1 MTDKNFFITT
11 AISYPNGRPHIGHAY
26 EIMATDAIA
35 RYHRLNGENVYFSTG
50 TDDHGQKMLQTAR
63 EQGKTAQQ
71 LADELTPAFRDMAT
85 ALNCSHDDF
94 IRTSE
99 PRHHA
104 SVSDLWQRI
113 AGNGRDDIYKD
124 SYKGWYSVRDE
135 AFYAEDEL
143 SEGADGEKLSPQGTP
158 VEWLEEDSYFFR
170 LSAYEDRLLAHFEA
184 HPDFLMPQS
193 RRNEIVSFIKGGL
206 KDLSI
211 SRTAFDW
218 GVPVPGDDKHVMYVW
233 MDALTNYLSVLGFP
247 NRDGRYADFWPC
259 NLHVIGKDITRFHTI
274 YWPAF
279 LMAADLPLPQQV
291 FAHGFLT
298 VKGEKMSKSL
308 GNVLD
313 PMVLAEHY
321 GVDALR
327 YFFLREVPFGRDGS
341 FSDEAIVNR
350 VNADLANDIGNLA
363 QRSLSMIT
371 KNCEAALPQPQEFS
385 AEDEAVLALFDG
397 LKARADAAM
406 QGHELHNYLTLVMEA
421 VSEAN
426 RYFAAE
432 EPWALKKDNPAR
444 MGTVLYITAELVRQ
458 AAILLQ
464 PVIPDGAAKLLD
476 LLAVDKGKRD
486 FAALGAENRLA
497 PGTALPTPQGVFPR
511 LSPMEEPGETAA
523 DA

>member
-1 MTDKNFFITT
+1 MKNKNFYITT

-50 TDDHGQKMLQTAR
+50 TDDHGQKMLQTAS
-63 EQGKTAQQ
+63 EQGKTAQE
-71 LADELTPAFRDMAT
+71 LADELTPAFREMAK

-99 PRHHA
+99 ARHHA
-104 SVSDLWQRI
+104 SVSELWQRI
-113 AGNGRDDIYKD
+113 ADNGRGDIYKD

-143 SEGADGEKLSPQGTP
+143 NDDGEGNKFSPQGTP

-170 LSAYEDRLLAHFEA
+170 LSAYEDKLLGHFEA
-184 HPDFLMPQS
+184 HPEFLMPES

-218 GVPVPGDDKHVMYVW
+218 GVPVPGDNDHVMYVW
-233 MDALTNYLSVLGFP
+233 MDALTNYLSVLDYP
-247 NRDGRYADFWPC
+247 DREGRFSEFWPC
-259 NLHVIGKDITRFHTI
+259 NLHVIGKDITRFHTV

-279 LMAADLPLPQQV
+279 LMAADLPLPKQV

-313 PMVLAEHY
+313 PMVLVDLY

-341 FSDEAIVNR
+341 FSEEAIVNR
-350 VNADLANDIGNLA
+350 VNADLANDLGNLA
-363 QRSLSMIT
+363 QRSLSMIG
-371 KNCEAALPQPQEFS
+371 KNCNANMPFPQEFS
-385 AEDEAVLALFDG
+385 AEDKAVLSLFDG
-397 LKARADAAM
+397 LKAQTDAAM
-406 QGHELHNYLTLVMEA
+406 LGHEVHNYLTAVMDA

-426 RYFAAE
+426 RYFAAQ
-432 EPWALKKDNPAR
+432 EPWALKKENPER
-444 MGTVLYITAELVRQ
+444 MGTVLYVTAELVRQ

-464 PVIPDGAAKLLD
+464 PVIPTGSSQLLD
-476 LLAVDKGKRD
+476 LLEIDPDKRD
-486 FAALGAENRLA
+486 FAALGSEYRLA
-497 PGTALPTPQGVFPR
+497 PGISLPPPQGVFPR
-511 LSPMEEPGETAA
+511 LSITEHGA
-523 DA
+523 DS

>member
-1 MTDKNFFITT
+1 MTDKNFFIST
-11 AISYPNGRPHIGHAY
+11 AISYPNGKPHIGHAY
-26 EIMATDAIA
+26 EVMATDAIA

-50 TDDHGQKMLQTAR
+50 TDDHGQKMFQTAR
-63 EQGKTAQQ
+63 DQGKTAQQ
-71 LADELTPAFRDMAT
+71 LADELTPAFRDMAER
-85 ALNCSHDDF
+85 LNCSHDDF

-104 SVSDLWQRI
+104 AVQDIWRRI
-113 AGNGRDDIYKD
+113 ADNGDIYRD
-124 SYKGWYSVRDE
+124 NYAGWYSVRDE
-135 AFYAEDEL
+135 AFYTESEL
-143 SEGADGEKLSPQGTP
+143 TEGPDGEKLSPQGTP
-158 VEWLEEDSYFFR
+158 VEWLEEDSYFFK
-170 LSAYEDRLLAHFEA
+170 LSAYQDKLLAYYEA
-184 HPDFLMPQS
+184 HPNFIQPES
-193 RRNEIVSFIKGGL
+193 RRNEVISFVKGGL

-218 GVPVPGDDKHVMYVW
+218 GVPVPDDPAHVIYVW
-233 MDALTNYLSVLGFP
+233 MDALTNYLSVLAYP
-247 NRDGRYADFWPC
+247 ETDGRYADFWPAA
-259 NLHVIGKDITRFHTI
+259 LHVIGKDITRFHAV

-313 PMVLAEHY
+313 PFTLADHY

-363 QRSLSMIT
+363 QRSLSMIG
-371 KNCEAALPQPQEFS
+371 KNCEAVLPMPISLS
-385 AEDEAVLALFDG
+385 AEDEAMLALFDG
-397 LKARADAAM
+397 LKGKTDAAM
-406 QGHELHNYLTLVMEA
+406 QNHELHNYLATVMDA

-426 RYFAAE
+426 RYFAAQ
-432 EPWALKKDNPAR
+432 EPWALKKTAPER

-464 PVIPDGAAKLLD
+464 PVIPEGAAKLLD
-476 LLAVDKGKRD
+476 ALCVSADARA
-486 FAALGAENRLA
+486 FINLGAEHRLV
-497 PGTALPTPQGVFPR
+497 PGTVLPTPQGVFPR
-511 LSPMEEPGETAA
+511 LTMA
-523 DA
+523 DADPQ

>member
-1 MTDKNFFITT
+1 MTDKNFFIST
-11 AISYPNGRPHIGHAY
+11 AISYPNGNPHIGHAY

-35 RYHRLNGENVYFSTG
+35 RYHRLSGETVYFSTG
-50 TDDHGQKMLQTAR
+50 TDDHGQKMVQTAR

-71 LADELTPAFRDMAT
+71 LADELTPAFRDMAE

-99 PRHHA
+99 ARHHA
-104 SVSDLWQRI
+104 AVSDIWQRI
-113 AGNGRDDIYKD
+113 EANGDIFRDTYN
-124 SYKGWYSVRDE
+124 GWYSVRDE
-135 AFYAEDEL
+135 AFYAESEL
-143 SEGADGEKLSPQGTP
+143 TEAEDGSKLSPQGTP

-170 LSAYEDRLLAHFEA
+170 LSAYTDKLLAHFEA
-184 HPDFLMPQS
+184 NPTFLQPQS
-193 RRNEIVSFIKGGL
+193 RRNEVVSFLKGGL

-218 GVPVPGDDKHVMYVW
+218 GVPVPGDPSHVIYVW
-233 MDALTNYLSVLGFP
+233 MDALTNYLSVLDYP
-247 NRDGRYADFWPC
+247 AQDGRYAEFWPAA
-259 NLHVIGKDITRFHTI
+259 LHVIGKDITRFHTV

-279 LMAADLPLPQQV
+279 LMAADLPLPKQV

-313 PMVLAEHY
+313 PFTLAAHY

-363 QRSLSMIT
+363 QRSLSMIG
-371 KNCEAALPQPQEFS
+371 KNCDATLPTPGDLT
-385 AEDEAVLALFDG
+385 ADDEALLALFDG
-397 LKARADAAM
+397 LRSKTDAAM
-406 QGHELHNYLTLVMEA
+406 QNHEIHNYLAIVMEA

-426 RYFAAE
+426 RYFAAQA
-432 EPWALKKDNPAR
+432 PWGLKNDDPQR
-444 MGTVLYITAELVRQ
+444 MGSILYVTAEAVRQ

-464 PVIPDGAAKLLD
+464 PVLPEGASVLLD
-476 LLAVDKGKRD
+476 YLAVPQEQRS
-486 FAALGAENRLA
+486 FAHLGAENRLPA
-497 PGTALPTPQGVFPR
+497 GRALPTPQSVFPR
-511 LSPMEEPGETAA
+511 LQMMESAT
-523 DA
+523 

>member
-63 EQGKTAQQ
+63 EQGKTAQE
-71 LADELTPAFRDMAT
+71 LADELTPAFREMAQ

-99 PRHHA
+99 ARHHV
-104 SVSDLWQRI
+104 SVSELWQRI
-113 AGNGRDDIYKD
+113 ADNGRDDIYKD

-143 SEGADGEKLSPQGTP
+143 SEDGEGNKLSPQGTP

-170 LSAYEDRLLAHFEA
+170 LSGYEDKLLAHFEA
-184 HPDFLMPQS
+184 HPEFLMPES

-211 SRTAFDW
+211 SRTAFNW
-218 GVPVPGDDKHVMYVW
+218 GVPVPGDKDHVMYVW
-233 MDALTNYLSVLGFP
+233 MDALTNYLSVLDYP
-247 NRDGRYADFWPC
+247 DREGRFSEFWPC
-259 NLHVIGKDITRFHTI
+259 NLHVIGKDITRFHTV

-279 LMAADLPLPQQV
+279 LMAADLPLPKQV

-313 PMVLAEHY
+313 PMVLTDHY

-363 QRSLSMIT
+363 QRSLSMIG
-371 KNCEAALPQPQEFS
+371 KNCDATLPTPQEFT
-385 AEDEAVLALFDG
+385 AEDTAVLDLFDG
-397 LKARADAAM
+397 LKGHTDAAM
-406 QGHELHNYLTLVMEA
+406 QGHEVHNYLAAVMDA

-432 EPWALKKDNPAR
+432 EPWALKKENPER
-444 MGTVLYITAELVRQ
+444 MGTVLYVTAELVRQ

-464 PVIPDGAAKLLD
+464 PVIPAGASQLLD
-476 LLAVDKGKRD
+476 LLEIDADKRD
-486 FAALGAENRLA
+486 FAALGSDYRLA
-497 PGTALPTPQGVFPR
+497 PGISLPAPQGVFPR
-511 LSPMEEPGETAA
+511 LAIMEETA
-523 DA
+523 DS

>member
-26 EIMATDAIA
+26 EIMATDTIA

-63 EQGKTAQQ
+63 EQGKTAQE
-71 LADELTPAFRDMAT
+71 LADELTPAFREMAQ

-99 PRHHA
+99 ARHHA
-104 SVSDLWQRI
+104 SVSELWQRI
-113 AGNGRDDIYKD
+113 ADNGRDDIYKD

-135 AFYAEDEL
+135 AFYGEDEL
-143 SEGADGEKLSPQGTP
+143 SDDGEGNKLSPQGTP

-170 LSAYEDRLLAHFEA
+170 LSAYEDKLLAHFEA
-184 HPDFLMPQS
+184 NPEFLMPDS

-218 GVPVPGDDKHVMYVW
+218 GVPVPGDKDHVMYVW
-233 MDALTNYLSVLGFP
+233 MDALTNYLSVLDYP
-247 NRDGRYADFWPC
+247 DRNGRFADFWPC
-259 NLHVIGKDITRFHTI
+259 SLHVIGKDITRFHTV

-279 LMAADLPLPQQV
+279 LMAADLPLPKQV

-363 QRSLSMIT
+363 QRSLSMIA
-371 KNCEAALPQPQEFS
+371 KNCDASLPSPQEFS

-397 LKARADAAM
+397 LKAQTDKAM
-406 QGHELHNYLTLVMEA
+406 QGHEVHNYLAAVMDA

-426 RYFAAE
+426 RYFASE
-432 EPWALKKDNPAR
+432 EPWALKKENPER
-444 MGTVLYITAELVRQ
+444 MGTVLYVTAELVRQ

-464 PVIPDGAAKLLD
+464 PVIPAGAAQLLD
-476 LLAVDKGKRD
+476 LLDIAQEHRD
-486 FAALGAENRLA
+486 FASLGADYRLT

-511 LSPMEEPGETAA
+511 LSMMEDGT
-523 DA
+523 DS

>member
-1 MTDKNFFITT
+1 MKDKNFFITT

-26 EIMATDAIA
+26 EVMATDAIA

-50 TDDHGQKMLQTAR
+50 TDDHGQKMLQTSR
-63 EQGKTAQQ
+63 EQGKTAQE
-71 LADELTPAFRDMAT
+71 LADELTPAFREMAE

-113 AGNGRDDIYKD
+113 AENGRDDIYKD

-143 SEGADGEKLSPQGTP
+143 VPDAEGNKLSPQGTP

-170 LSAYEDRLLAHFEA
+170 LSAYEDKLLAHFEA
-184 HPDFLMPQS
+184 HPDFLMPES
-193 RRNEIVSFIKGGL
+193 RRNEITSFIKGGL

-211 SRTAFDW
+211 SRTAFNW

-233 MDALTNYLSVLGFP
+233 MDALTNYLSVLGYP
-247 NRDGRYADFWPC
+247 DRDGRYADFWPC
-259 NLHVIGKDITRFHTI
+259 SLHIIGKDITRFHTV

-279 LMAADLPLPQQV
+279 LMAADLPLPKQV

-313 PMVLAEHY
+313 PMTLAAHY

-341 FSDEAIVNR
+341 FTDEAIVNR

-363 QRSLSMIT
+363 QRSLSMIA
-371 KNCEAALPQPQEFS
+371 KNCDEALPQPETLS
-385 AEDEAVLALFDG
+385 AEDEAVLALFDS
-397 LKARADAAM
+397 LKTRTDAAM
-406 QGHELHNYLTLVMEA
+406 AGHELHNYLSLVMEA

-432 EPWALKKDNPAR
+432 EPWALKKENPAR
-444 MGTVLYITAELVRQ
+444 MGTVLYVTAELVRQ

-464 PVIPDGAAKLLD
+464 PVIPAGANQLLD
-476 LLAVDKGKRD
+476 LLQVAADRRD
-486 FAALGAENRLA
+486 FAALGPDNRLQG
-497 PGTALPTPQGVFPR
+497 GTPLPKPEGVFPR
-511 LSPMEEPGETAA
+511 LSALEETPEN
-523 DA
+523 

>member
-1 MTDKNFFITT
+1 MTDKNFFIST
-11 AISYPNGRPHIGHAY
+11 AISYPNGKPHIGHAY

-35 RYHRLNGENVYFSTG
+35 RYHRLSGETVYFSTG
-50 TDDHGQKMLQTAR
+50 TDDHGQKMVQTAR

-71 LADELTPAFRDMAT
+71 LADELTPAFRDMAET
-85 ALNCSHDDF
+85 LNCSHDDF

-99 PRHHA
+99 ARHHA
-104 SVSDLWQRI
+104 AVSDIWQRI
-113 AGNGRDDIYKD
+113 EANGDIFRDTYN
-124 SYKGWYSVRDE
+124 GWYSVRDE
-135 AFYAEDEL
+135 AFYAESEL
-143 SEGADGEKLSPQGTP
+143 TEAEDGSKLSPQGTP

-170 LSAYEDRLLAHFEA
+170 LSAYTDKLLAHFEA
-184 HPDFLMPQS
+184 NPTFLQPQS
-193 RRNEIVSFIKGGL
+193 RRNEVVSFLKGGL

-218 GVPVPGDDKHVMYVW
+218 GVPVPGDPSHVIYVW
-233 MDALTNYLSVLGFP
+233 MDALTNYLSVLDYP
-247 NRDGRYADFWPC
+247 AQDGRYAEFWPAA
-259 NLHVIGKDITRFHTI
+259 LHVIGKDITRFHTV

-279 LMAADLPLPQQV
+279 LMAADLPLPKQV

-313 PMVLAEHY
+313 PFTLAAHY

-363 QRSLSMIT
+363 QRSLSMISKSCDAT
-371 KNCEAALPQPQEFS
+371 LPTPGDLT
-385 AEDEAVLALFDG
+385 ADDEALLALFHG
-397 LKARADAAM
+397 LRSKTDAAM
-406 QGHELHNYLTLVMEA
+406 RNHEIHNYLAIVMEA

-426 RYFAAE
+426 RYFAAQA
-432 EPWALKKDNPAR
+432 PWGLKNDDPQR
-444 MGTVLYITAELVRQ
+444 MGSILYVTAEAVRQ

-464 PVIPDGAAKLLD
+464 PVLPQGASALLD
-476 LLAVDKGKRD
+476 YLAVPQDQRS
-486 FAALGAENRLA
+486 FAHLGAENRL
-497 PGTALPTPQGVFPR
+497 PEGRALPTPQGVFPR
-511 LSPMEEPGETAA
+511 LQMMESA
-523 DA
+523 D

>member
-1 MTDKNFFITT
+1 VKDKNFFITT

-63 EQGKTAQQ
+63 DQGKTAQE
-71 LADELTPAFRDMAT
+71 LADELTPAFREMAD

-94 IRTSE
+94 LRTSE

-104 SVSDLWQRI
+104 SVSELWQRI
-113 AGNGRDDIYKD
+113 ADNGRDDIYKD

-143 SEGADGEKLSPQGTP
+143 TPDAAGNKLSPQGTP

-170 LSAYEDRLLAHFEA
+170 LSAYEDKLLAHFESN
-184 HPDFLMPQS
+184 PDFLMPET
-193 RRNEIVSFIKGGL
+193 RRNEITSFIKGGL

-218 GVPVPGDDKHVMYVW
+218 GVPVPGDDNHIMYVW
-233 MDALTNYLSVLGFP
+233 MDALTNYLSVLGYP
-247 NRDGRYADFWPC
+247 DREGRFADFWPC
-259 NLHVIGKDITRFHTI
+259 SLHIIGKDITRFHTV

-279 LMAADLPLPQQV
+279 LMAADLPLPKQV

-313 PMVLAEHY
+313 PMTLAAHY

-327 YFFLREVPFGRDGS
+327 YFFLRVVPFGRDGS
-341 FSDEAIVNR
+341 FTDEAIVNR

-363 QRSLSMIT
+363 QRSLSMIA
-371 KNCEAALPQPQEFS
+371 KNCDEALPQPETLS
-385 AEDEAVLALFDG
+385 AEDEAVLALFDS
-397 LKARADAAM
+397 LKTRTDLAM
-406 QGHELHNYLTLVMEA
+406 AGHELHNYLSLVMEA

-432 EPWALKKDNPAR
+432 EPWALKKENPAR
-444 MGTVLYITAELVRQ
+444 MGTVLYVTAELVRQ

-464 PVIPDGAAKLLD
+464 PVIPAGANQLLD
-476 LLAVDKGKRD
+476 LLQVAADRRD
-486 FAALGAENRLA
+486 FAALGPDNRLQG
-497 PGTALPTPQGVFPR
+497 GTPLPKPEGVFPR
-511 LSPMEEPGETAA
+511 LSALEEAPEN
-523 DA
+523 

>member
-1 MTDKNFFITT
+1 VKDKNFFITT

-26 EIMATDAIA
+26 EVMATDAIA

-63 EQGKTAQQ
+63 EQGKTAQE
-71 LADELTPAFRDMAT
+71 LADELTPAFREMAE

-113 AGNGRDDIYKD
+113 AENGRDDIYKD

-143 SEGADGEKLSPQGTP
+143 VPDAEGNKLSPQGTP

-170 LSAYEDRLLAHFEA
+170 LSAYEDKLLAHFEA
-184 HPDFLMPQS
+184 HPDFLMPES
-193 RRNEIVSFIKGGL
+193 RRNEITSFIKGGL

-211 SRTAFDW
+211 SRTAFNW

-233 MDALTNYLSVLGFP
+233 MDALTNYLSVLGYP
-247 NRDGRYADFWPC
+247 DRDGRYADFWPC
-259 NLHVIGKDITRFHTI
+259 SLHIIGKDITRFHTV

-279 LMAADLPLPQQV
+279 LMAADLPLPKQV

-313 PMVLAEHY
+313 PMTLAAHY

-341 FSDEAIVNR
+341 FTDEAIVNR

-363 QRSLSMIT
+363 QRSLSMIA
-371 KNCEAALPQPQEFS
+371 KNCDEALPQPETLS
-385 AEDEAVLALFDG
+385 AEDEAVLALLDS
-397 LKARADAAM
+397 LKTRTDAAM
-406 QGHELHNYLTLVMEA
+406 AGHELHNYLSLVMEA

-432 EPWALKKDNPAR
+432 EPWALKKENPAR
-444 MGTVLYITAELVRQ
+444 MRTVLYVTAELVRQ

-464 PVIPDGAAKLLD
+464 PVIPAGANQLLD
-476 LLAVDKGKRD
+476 LLQVAADRRD
-486 FAALGAENRLA
+486 FAALGPDNRLQG
-497 PGTALPTPQGVFPR
+497 GTPLPKPEGVFPR
-511 LSPMEEPGETAA
+511 LSALEETPEN
-523 DA
+523 

>member
-1 MTDKNFFITT
+1 MKDKNFFITT

-26 EIMATDAIA
+26 EVMATDAIA

-63 EQGKTAQQ
+63 EQGKTAQE
-71 LADELTPAFRDMAT
+71 LADELTPAFREMAE

-113 AGNGRDDIYKD
+113 AENGRDDIYKD

-143 SEGADGEKLSPQGTP
+143 VPDAEGNKLSPQGTP

-170 LSAYEDRLLAHFEA
+170 LSAYEDKLLAHFEA
-184 HPDFLMPQS
+184 HPDFLMPES
-193 RRNEIVSFIKGGL
+193 RRNEITSFIKGGL

-211 SRTAFDW
+211 SRTAFNW

-233 MDALTNYLSVLGFP
+233 MDALTNYLSVLGYP
-247 NRDGRYADFWPC
+247 DRDGRYADFWPC
-259 NLHVIGKDITRFHTI
+259 SLHIIGKDITRFHTV

-279 LMAADLPLPQQV
+279 LMAADLPLPKKV

-313 PMVLAEHY
+313 PMTLAAHY

-341 FSDEAIVNR
+341 FTDEAIVNR

-363 QRSLSMIT
+363 QRSLSMIA
-371 KNCEAALPQPQEFS
+371 KNCDEALPQPETLS
-385 AEDEAVLALFDG
+385 AEDEAVLALFDS
-397 LKARADAAM
+397 LKTRTDAAM
-406 QGHELHNYLTLVMEA
+406 AGHELHNYLSLVMEA

-432 EPWALKKDNPAR
+432 EPWALKKENPAR
-444 MGTVLYITAELVRQ
+444 MGTVLYVTAELVRQ

-464 PVIPDGAAKLLD
+464 PVIPAGANQLLD
-476 LLAVDKGKRD
+476 LLQVAADRRD
-486 FAALGAENRLA
+486 FAALGPDNRLQG
-497 PGTALPTPQGVFPR
+497 GTPLPKPEGVFPR
-511 LSPMEEPGETAA
+511 LSALEETPEN
-523 DA
+523 

>member
-63 EQGKTAQQ
+63 EQGKTAQE
-71 LADELTPAFRDMAT
+71 LADELTPAFREMAQ

-99 PRHHA
+99 ARHHA
-104 SVSDLWQRI
+104 SVSELWQRI
-113 AGNGRDDIYKD
+113 ADNGCDDIYKD

-135 AFYAEDEL
+135 AFYGEDEL
-143 SEGADGEKLSPQGTP
+143 SDDGEGKKLSPQGTP

-170 LSAYEDRLLAHFEA
+170 LSAYEDKLLAHFEA
-184 HPDFLMPQS
+184 NPQFLMPDS
-193 RRNEIVSFIKGGL
+193 RRNEIVSFIRGGL

-218 GVPVPGDDKHVMYVW
+218 GVPVPGDKDHVMYVW
-233 MDALTNYLSVLGFP
+233 MDALTNYLSVLDYP
-247 NRDGRYADFWPC
+247 KRDGRFADFWPC
-259 NLHVIGKDITRFHTI
+259 SLHVIGKDITRFHTV

-279 LMAADLPLPQQV
+279 LMAADLPLPKQV

-363 QRSLSMIT
+363 QRSLSMIA
-371 KNCEAALPQPQEFS
+371 KNCDATLPSPQEFS
-385 AEDEAVLALFDG
+385 TEDEAVLALFDG
-397 LKARADAAM
+397 LKAQTDKAM
-406 QGHELHNYLTLVMEA
+406 LGHEVHNYLAAVMDA

-426 RYFAAE
+426 RYFAAQ
-432 EPWALKKDNPAR
+432 EPWALKKENPAR
-444 MGTVLYITAELVRQ
+444 MGTVLYVTAELVRQ

-464 PVIPDGAAKLLD
+464 PVIPSGAAQLLD
-476 LLAVDKGKRD
+476 LLAIAQEKRD
-486 FAALGAENRLA
+486 FAALGVANRLLPETSLPA
-497 PGTALPTPQGVFPR
+497 PKGVFPR
-511 LSPMEEPGETAA
+511 LSITEEVA
-523 DA
+523 DG

>member
-1 MTDKNFFITT
+1 VKDKNFFITT

-63 EQGKTAQQ
+63 DQGKTAQE
-71 LADELTPAFRDMAT
+71 LADELTPAFREMAD

-94 IRTSE
+94 LRTSE

-104 SVSDLWQRI
+104 SVSELWQRI
-113 AGNGRDDIYKD
+113 ADNGRDDIYKD
-124 SYKGWYSVRDE
+124 SYRGWYSVRDE

-143 SEGADGEKLSPQGTP
+143 KPDAAGNKLSPQGTP

-170 LSAYEDRLLAHFEA
+170 LSAYEDKLLAHFESN
-184 HPDFLMPQS
+184 PDFLMPET
-193 RRNEIVSFIKGGL
+193 RRNEITSFIKGGL

-218 GVPVPGDDKHVMYVW
+218 GVPVPGDDNHIMYVW
-233 MDALTNYLSVLGFP
+233 MDALTNYLSVLGYP
-247 NRDGRYADFWPC
+247 DREGRFADFWPC
-259 NLHVIGKDITRFHTI
+259 SLHVIGKDITRFHTV

-313 PMVLAEHY
+313 PMTLAAHY

-363 QRSLSMIT
+363 QRSLSMIN
-371 KNCEAALPQPQEFS
+371 KNCNEALPQPAAFT
-385 AEDEAVLALFDG
+385 AADDAVLELFDG

-406 QGHELHNYLTLVMEA
+406 ARHELHCYLALVMEA

-432 EPWALKKDNPAR
+432 EPWSLKKENPVR
-444 MGTVLYITAELVRQ
+444 MGTVLYVTAELVRQ

-464 PVIPDGAAKLLD
+464 PVIPSGAGQLLD
-476 LLAVDKGKRD
+476 LLKVDSTNRD
-486 FAALGAENRLA
+486 FAALGPDNRLQG
-497 PGTALPTPQGVFPR
+497 GTPLPKPEGVFPR
-511 LSPMEEPGETAA
+511 LSELEEASEI
-523 DA
+523 

>member
-26 EIMATDAIA
+26 EIMATDTIA

-63 EQGKTAQQ
+63 EQGKTAQE
-71 LADELTPAFRDMAT
+71 LADELTPAFREMAQ

-99 PRHHA
+99 ARHHA
-104 SVSDLWQRI
+104 SVSELWQRI
-113 AGNGRDDIYKD
+113 ADNGRDDIYKD

-135 AFYAEDEL
+135 AFYGEDEL
-143 SEGADGEKLSPQGTP
+143 SDDGEGNKLSPQGTP

-170 LSAYEDRLLAHFEA
+170 LSAYEDKLLAHFEA
-184 HPDFLMPQS
+184 NPEFLMPDS

-218 GVPVPGDDKHVMYVW
+218 GVPVPGDKDHVMYVW
-233 MDALTNYLSVLGFP
+233 MDALTNYLSVLDYP
-247 NRDGRYADFWPC
+247 DRNGRFADFWPC
-259 NLHVIGKDITRFHTI
+259 SLHVIGKDITRFHTV

-279 LMAADLPLPQQV
+279 LMAADLPLPKQV

-363 QRSLSMIT
+363 QRSLSMIA
-371 KNCEAALPQPQEFS
+371 KNCDASLPSPQEFS

-397 LKARADAAM
+397 LKAQTDKAM
-406 QGHELHNYLTLVMEA
+406 LGHEVHNYLAAVMDA

-426 RYFAAE
+426 RYFASE
-432 EPWALKKDNPAR
+432 EPWALKKENPAR
-444 MGTVLYITAELVRQ
+444 MGTVLFVTAELVRQ

-464 PVIPDGAAKLLD
+464 PVIPAGAAQLLD
-476 LLAVDKGKRD
+476 LLDIAQEHRD
-486 FAALGAENRLA
+486 FASLGAAYRLT

-511 LSPMEEPGETAA
+511 LSMMEDGA
-523 DA
+523 DS

>member
-1 MTDKNFFITT
+1 MTDKNFYIST
-11 AISYPNGRPHIGHAY
+11 AISYPNGKPHIGHAY

-35 RYHRLNGENVYFSTG
+35 RYHRLSGETVYFSTG
-50 TDDHGQKMLQTAR
+50 TDDHGQKMVQTAR

-71 LADELTPAFRDMAT
+71 LADELTPAFREMAD

-99 PRHHA
+99 ARHHA
-104 SVSDLWQRI
+104 AVRDIWQRI
-113 AGNGRDDIYKD
+113 EANGDIYRD
-124 SYKGWYSVRDE
+124 TYNGWYSVRDE
-135 AFYAEDEL
+135 AFYAESEL
-143 SEGADGEKLSPQGTP
+143 SEADDGSKLSPQGTP

-170 LSAYEDRLLAHFEA
+170 LSAYTDKLLAHFEA
-184 HPDFLMPQS
+184 HPEFLQPQS
-193 RRNEIVSFIKGGL
+193 RRNEVVSFLNGGL

-218 GVPVPGDDKHVMYVW
+218 GVPVPGDPSHVIYVW
-233 MDALTNYLSVLGFP
+233 MDALTNYLSVLDYP
-247 NRDGRYADFWPC
+247 AQEGRYADFWPAG
-259 NLHVIGKDITRFHTI
+259 LHVIGKDITRFHTV

-279 LMAADLPLPQQV
+279 LMAADLPLPKQV

-313 PMVLAEHY
+313 PFTLAAHY

-363 QRSLSMIT
+363 QRSLSMIG
-371 KNCEAALPQPQEFS
+371 KNCNAILPTPGALTP
-385 AEDEAVLALFDG
+385 EDEALLAQFDR
-397 LKARADAAM
+397 LREKTDAAM
-406 QGHELHNYLTLVMEA
+406 QGHEIHNYLAVVMEA

-432 EPWALKKDNPAR
+432 APWGLKNDDPQR
-444 MGTVLYITAELVRQ
+444 MGTILYVTAEVVRQ

-464 PVIPDGAAKLLD
+464 PVIPQGAAALLD
-476 LLAVDKGKRD
+476 YLAVDDANRN
-486 FAALGAENRLA
+486 FTHLGPAYRLA
-497 PGTALPTPQGVFPR
+497 PGIALPTPQGVFPR
-511 LSPMEEPGETAA
+511 LQLMDS

>member
-1 MTDKNFFITT
+1 MDKKFFITT
-11 AISYPNGRPHIGHAY
+11 AISYPNGLPHIGHAY
-26 EIMATDAIA
+26 EVMATDAIA
-35 RYHRLNGENVYFSTG
+35 RYHRLNGEEVYFSTG

-71 LADELTPAFRDMAT
+71 LADELTPAFRDMAA

-99 PRHHA
+99 PRHYA
-104 SVSDLWQRI
+104 SVSELWQRI
-113 AGNGRDDIYKD
+113 ADNGRDDIYKD

-143 SEGADGEKLSPQGTP
+143 SEDEAGIKLSPQGTP

-170 LSAYEDRLLAHFEA
+170 LSAYEDKLLAHFA
-184 HPDFLMPQS
+184 ANSDFLMPES

-218 GVPVPGDDKHVMYVW
+218 GVPVPGDKDHVMYVW
-233 MDALTNYLSVLGFP
+233 MDALTNYLSVLDYP
-247 NRDGRYADFWPC
+247 DRNGRFADFWPC
-259 NLHVIGKDITRFHTI
+259 SLHVIGKDITRFHTV

-279 LMAADLPLPQQV
+279 LMAADLPVPKQV

-363 QRSLSMIT
+363 QRSLSMIG
-371 KNCEAALPQPQEFS
+371 KNCAAALPVPEAYS
-385 AEDEAVLALFDG
+385 GEDEAVLALFDG
-397 LKARADAAM
+397 LKARTDAAM
-406 QGHELHNYLTLVMEA
+406 QSHELHNYLAVVMEA

-426 RYFAAE
+426 RYFAAQ
-432 EPWALKKDNPAR
+432 EPWALKKDNPQR
-444 MGTVLYITAELVRQ
+444 MGTVLYVTAELVRQ

-464 PVIPDGAAKLLD
+464 PVIPTGAAQLLD
-476 LLAVDKGKRD
+476 LLAIDAAARD
-486 FAALGAENRLA
+486 FTALGAAHRLT
-497 PGTALPTPQGVFPR
+497 GGISLPNPQGVFPR
-511 LSPMEEPGETAA
+511 LSPMEAEA
-523 DA
+523 DS

>member
-1 MTDKNFFITT
+1 
-11 AISYPNGRPHIGHAY
+11 
-26 EIMATDAIA
+26 
-35 RYHRLNGENVYFSTG
+35 
-50 TDDHGQKMLQTAR
+50 MLQTAR
-63 EQGKTAQQ
+63 EQGKTAQE
-71 LADELTPAFRDMAT
+71 LADELTPAFREMAQ

-99 PRHHA
+99 ARHHA
-104 SVSDLWQRI
+104 SVSELWQRI
-113 AGNGRDDIYKD
+113 ADNGCDDIYKD

-135 AFYAEDEL
+135 AFYGEDEL
-143 SEGADGEKLSPQGTP
+143 SDDGEGNKLSPQGTP

-170 LSAYEDRLLAHFEA
+170 LSAYEDKLLAHFEA
-184 HPDFLMPQS
+184 NPQFLMPDS

-218 GVPVPGDDKHVMYVW
+218 GVPVPGDKDHVMYVW
-233 MDALTNYLSVLGFP
+233 MDALTNYLSVLDYP
-247 NRDGRYADFWPC
+247 KRDGRFADFWPC
-259 NLHVIGKDITRFHTI
+259 SLHVIGKDITRFHAV

-279 LMAADLPLPQQV
+279 LMAADLPLPKQV

-363 QRSLSMIT
+363 QRSLSMIA
-371 KNCEAALPQPQEFS
+371 KNCDATLPSPQEFS

-397 LKARADAAM
+397 LKAQTDKAM
-406 QGHELHNYLTLVMEA
+406 LGHEVHNYLAAVMDA

-426 RYFAAE
+426 RYFAAQ
-432 EPWALKKDNPAR
+432 EPWALKKENPAR
-444 MGTVLYITAELVRQ
+444 MGTVLYVAAELVRQ

-464 PVIPDGAAKLLD
+464 PVIPSGAAQLLD
-476 LLAVDKGKRD
+476 LLAIAQEKRD
-486 FAALGAENRLA
+486 FAALGVANRLLPETSLPA
-497 PGTALPTPQGVFPR
+497 PKGVFPR
-511 LSPMEEPGETAA
+511 LSITEEVA
-523 DA
+523 DG

>member
-63 EQGKTAQQ
+63 EQGKTAQE
-71 LADELTPAFRDMAT
+71 LADELTPAFREMAQ

-99 PRHHA
+99 ARHHA
-104 SVSDLWQRI
+104 SVSELWQRI
-113 AGNGRDDIYKD
+113 ADNGCDDIYKD

-135 AFYAEDEL
+135 AFYGEDEL
-143 SEGADGEKLSPQGTP
+143 SDDGEGNKLSPQGTP

-170 LSAYEDRLLAHFEA
+170 LSAYEDKLLAHFEA
-184 HPDFLMPQS
+184 NPQFLMPDS

-218 GVPVPGDDKHVMYVW
+218 GVPVPGDKDHVMYVW
-233 MDALTNYLSVLGFP
+233 MDALTNYLSVLDYP
-247 NRDGRYADFWPC
+247 KRDGRFADFWPC
-259 NLHVIGKDITRFHTI
+259 SLHVIGKDITRFHTV

-279 LMAADLPLPQQV
+279 LMAADLPLPKQV

-363 QRSLSMIT
+363 QRSLSMIA
-371 KNCEAALPQPQEFS
+371 KNCDATLPSPQEFS

-397 LKARADAAM
+397 LKAQTDKAM
-406 QGHELHNYLTLVMEA
+406 LGHEVHNYLAAVMDA

-426 RYFAAE
+426 RYFAAQ
-432 EPWALKKDNPAR
+432 EPWALKKENPAR
-444 MGTVLYITAELVRQ
+444 MGTVLYVTAELVRQ

-464 PVIPDGAAKLLD
+464 PVIPSGAAQLLD
-476 LLAVDKGKRD
+476 LLAIAQEKRD
-486 FAALGAENRLA
+486 FAALGVANRLL
-497 PGTALPTPQGVFPR
+497 PGTSLPAPKGVFPR
-511 LSPMEEPGETAA
+511 LSITEEVA
-523 DA
+523 DG

>member
-1 MTDKNFFITT
+1 VKDKNFFITT

-26 EIMATDAIA
+26 EVMATDAIA

-63 EQGKTAQQ
+63 EQGKTAQE
-71 LADELTPAFRDMAT
+71 LADELTPAFREMAE

-113 AGNGRDDIYKD
+113 AENGRDDIYKD

-143 SEGADGEKLSPQGTP
+143 VPDAEGNKLSPQGTP

-170 LSAYEDRLLAHFEA
+170 LSAYEDKLLAHFEA
-184 HPDFLMPQS
+184 HPDFLMPES
-193 RRNEIVSFIKGGL
+193 RRNEITSFIKGGL

-211 SRTAFDW
+211 SRTAFNW

-233 MDALTNYLSVLGFP
+233 MDALTNYLSVLGYP
-247 NRDGRYADFWPC
+247 DRDGRYADFWPC
-259 NLHVIGKDITRFHTI
+259 SLHIIGKDITRFHTV

-279 LMAADLPLPQQV
+279 LMAADLPLPKQV

-313 PMVLAEHY
+313 PMTLAAHY

-341 FSDEAIVNR
+341 FTDEAIVNR

-363 QRSLSMIT
+363 QRSLSMIA
-371 KNCEAALPQPQEFS
+371 KNCDEALPQPETLS
-385 AEDEAVLALFDG
+385 AEDEAVLALFDS
-397 LKARADAAM
+397 LKTRTDAAM
-406 QGHELHNYLTLVMEA
+406 AGHELHNYLSLVMEA

-432 EPWALKKDNPAR
+432 EPWALKKENPAR
-444 MGTVLYITAELVRQ
+444 MGTVLYVTAELVRQ

-464 PVIPDGAAKLLD
+464 PVIPAGANQLLD
-476 LLAVDKGKRD
+476 LLQVAADRRG
-486 FAALGAENRLA
+486 FAALGPDNRLQG
-497 PGTALPTPQGVFPR
+497 GTPLPKPEGVFPR
-511 LSPMEEPGETAA
+511 LSALEETPEN
-523 DA
+523 

>member
-1 MTDKNFFITT
+1 
-11 AISYPNGRPHIGHAY
+11 
-26 EIMATDAIA
+26 MA
-35 RYHRLNGENVYFSTG
+35 E
-50 TDDHGQKMLQTAR
+50 
-63 EQGKTAQQ
+63 
-71 LADELTPAFRDMAT
+71 

-113 AGNGRDDIYKD
+113 AENGRDDIYKD

-143 SEGADGEKLSPQGTP
+143 VPDAEGNKLSPQGTP

-170 LSAYEDRLLAHFEA
+170 LSAYEDKLLAHFEA
-184 HPDFLMPQS
+184 HPDFLMPES
-193 RRNEIVSFIKGGL
+193 RRNEITSFIKGGL

-211 SRTAFDW
+211 SRTTFNW

-233 MDALTNYLSVLGFP
+233 MDALTNYLSVLGYP
-247 NRDGRYADFWPC
+247 DRDGRYADFWPC
-259 NLHVIGKDITRFHTI
+259 SLHIIGKDITRFHTV

-279 LMAADLPLPQQV
+279 LMAADLPLPKQV

-313 PMVLAEHY
+313 PMTLAAHY

-341 FSDEAIVNR
+341 FTDEAIVNR

-363 QRSLSMIT
+363 QRSLSMIA
-371 KNCEAALPQPQEFS
+371 KNCDEALPQPETLS
-385 AEDEAVLALFDG
+385 AEDEAVLALFDS
-397 LKARADAAM
+397 LKTRTDAAM
-406 QGHELHNYLTLVMEA
+406 AGHELHNYLSLVMEA

-432 EPWALKKDNPAR
+432 EPWALKKENPAR
-444 MGTVLYITAELVRQ
+444 MGTVLYVTAELVRQ

-464 PVIPDGAAKLLD
+464 PVIPAGANQLLD
-476 LLAVDKGKRD
+476 LLQVAADRRD
-486 FAALGAENRLA
+486 FAALGPDNRLQG
-497 PGTALPTPQGVFPR
+497 GTPLPKPEGVFHR
-511 LSPMEEPGETAA
+511 LSALEETPKN
-523 DA
+523 